1 MKRPEL
7 TRSQAWADIIV
18 LLAVTAVSAV
28 AVAGFASYV
37 LKTDQL
43 PLVIVIQG
51 LVILAA
57 LRTMLAYR
65 RQTWRDI
72 GLKTLQSVDLGR
84 GLLTLLACVGANMLL
99 TSSVMLVNPD
109 MLKQHAHNLMEVGE
123 RLDGGLPFAVLAA
136 VILFVGIYEELT
148 ARGLFLSRCRT
159 VLPGTWAPI
168 MASSVMFGLGH
179 AYQGWLG
186 VAQTTLIGVVLAY
199 YTMRWGTLWPAI
211 LAHAALDLT
220 SLAVIRYATEHNLLL
235 YGCLCPM

>member
-1 MKRPEL
+1 M
-7 TRSQAWADIIV
+7 DIIV
-18 LLAVTAVSAV
+18 LLTVTAAAAV

-57 LRTMLAYR
+57 LRAMLAYR

-72 GLKTLQSVDLGR
+72 GLRTLQGVDLGR
-84 GLLTLLACVGANMLL
+84 GLLTLLACVGVNMVL

-109 MLKQHAHNLMEVGE
+109 LFKRHAHNLMEVGE
-123 RLDGGLPFAVLAA
+123 RLDGGLPFVVLGV
-136 VILFVGIYEELT
+136 VILFVGVYEELT
-148 ARGLFLSRCRT
+148 ARGLLLSRCRT

-168 MASSVMFGLGH
+168 IASAVIFGLGH

-186 VAQTTLIGVVLAY
+186 VAQTTLIGIVLAY
-199 YTMRWGTLWPAI
+199 YTLRWGTLWPAI
-211 LAHAALDLT
+211 VAHTTLDLT

-235 YGCLCPM
+235 SGCHCPM

>member
-1 MKRPEL
+1 MKRSEL
-7 TRSQAWADIIV
+7 TRSQAWVDIIV

-28 AVAGFASYV
+28 VVAGFASYV

-65 RQTWRDI
+65 RQSWRDI
-72 GLKTLQSVDLGR
+72 GLKTFHPVDLSR
-84 GLLTLLACVGANMLL
+84 GLLTLLACVGANLLL
-99 TSSVMLVNPD
+99 TSSVMLVNPGI
-109 MLKQHAHNLMEVGE
+109 LQRHAHNLMAVGE
-123 RLDGGLPFAVLAA
+123 RLDGGLPFAVLSL

-148 ARGLFLSRCRT
+148 ARGLLLSRCRT
-159 VLPGTWAPI
+159 VLPGAWAPI
-168 MASSVMFGLGH
+168 MASSLIFGLGH

-186 VAQTTLIGVVLAY
+186 VVQTTLIGVVLAY

-211 LAHAALDLT
+211 LAHATLDLT